1 MRNALKGL
9 CVGLVFA
16 VTPAVYASPVLN
28 FTAVDYFSANPANMI
43 YFYAT
48 FSLTQGQSPNFV
60 NGPPTTITYD
70 NIPVA
75 FWETDNGTISQQL
88 QSLATVQFFPDGTQV
103 KANGAPGGSTSF
115 DDFFAGASSG
125 IWSGDPHQ
133 PTFNIGNFP
142 SSDEIGDTVDVAA
155 GASPIPEPSSIV
167 LLGTGVLGI
176 AGLMRR
182 RLRLAKREA

>member
-16 VTPAVYASPVLN
+16 VAPAVHAGPVLN

-48 FSLTQGQSPNFV
+48 FSLTQGQSPNIV
-60 NGPPTTITYD
+60 TGPPPTMTYD
-70 NIPVA
+70 NIPVS
-75 FWETDNGTISQQL
+75 FWETDNGTITQQL
-88 QSLATVQFFPDGTQV
+88 QSLATVQFFTDGTQV
-103 KANGAPGGSTSF
+103 KANGAPGTSF
-115 DDFFAGASSG
+115 DDFFAGAGSG
-125 IWSGDPHQ
+125 IWSGNPNQ

-176 AGLMRR
+176 AGLIGRR
-182 RLRLAKREA
+182 RLVKHAA